1 MTKNLSAMQ
10 ETQAQSLGW
19 EDPLENQMATHS
31 NGLENPS
38 DGGAWEVTV
47 HGVTESDTTE
57 RLTLSFSFHSF
68 NFH

>member
-1 MTKNLSAMQ
+1 MQ

-38 DGGAWEVTV
+38 DEGAWEVTV
-47 HGVTESDTTE
+47 HGVTKSRTRLSD
-57 RLTLSFSFHSF
+57 
-68 NFH
+68 